1 MQDVPEV
8 WIVGAALLLSVSVS
22 VGAEASEVGSGSAEV
37 GAADE
42 GAADVGSGTS
52 IGKPAAAQIPSRVEM
67 TLAWSAGEGHAS

>member
-8 WIVGAALLLSVSVS
+8 WMVGAALLLSASVS
-22 VGAEASEVGSGSAEV
+22 VGAGASEVGSAEV

-52 IGKPAAAQIPSRVEM
+52 IGKPAAAQMPSRVEM
-67 TLAWSAGEGHAS
+67 TLAWSAGEGHAD